1 MNSDD
6 TTDNVAAESASRSVL
21 SFSRVVLLV
30 ILLGLIVGLYW
41 DMSQRKVVA
50 KVETAIND
58 LIVQDIED
66 NRAYIKEK
74 NKQMPHE
81 DRAINQMAIQ
91 KLIKETY
98 GREVETSSSQ
108 FGSVDNFVWS
118 GFFYRYVLAV
128 EYTSYRKAAVGEGE
142 EAETVLIAS
151 KASWESK
158 MRFSQ

>member
-6 TTDNVAAESASRSVL
+6 TTDNVTAESASRSVL
-21 SFSRVVLLV
+21 PFSRVVLLV

-58 LIVQDIED
+58 LIVQDIQD
-66 NRAYIKEK
+66 TRAHIKDK

-118 GFFYRYVLAV
+118 GFFYRYVLTV
-128 EYTSYRKAAVGEGE
+128 EYTSYQRKAAGENE
-142 EAETVLIAS
+142 ETKTTLIAS
-151 KASWESK
+151 RAIWRSQR
-158 MRFSQ
+158 RF